1 MKFNSAP
8 TSSDLASLLI
18 PSMLPDKT
26 LMSIMPVF
34 MALPEYFQLTPPAP
48 LSPFELYKSSRLYD
62 LHRNTLAFH
71 NKKLLNLAT
80 LKHVVGSLTKPRN
93 CTFFKK
99 SFFHM
104 ARFKTFK
111 FSL

>member
-71 NKKLLNLAT
+71 NKKFIKFLT
-80 LKHVVGSLTKPRN
+80 LKHVFICSFLL
-93 CTFFKK
+93 K
-99 SFFHM
+99 SITSTVCFH
-104 ARFKTFK
+104 
-111 FSL
+111 LVINI